1 MPEVPFSVSTKEELA
16 HLMPSEKS
24 CQLAE
29 LAGVTRACG
38 RIEVKGHG
46 ELTLTLTTDQA
57 AVVRKALT
65 LFKSLFEAAPE
76 VVVLRGR
83 RLRRNRNYILRV
95 PVGDP
100 RASILTAL
108 GVTDVQGQIRYDLPE
123 GLVKRSCCRRSYLR
137 GLFLG
142 SGSVTGPDRDH
153 HLEIVLSD
161 ADLADAVGQLL
172 FSFHIPARMTSRKD
186 SIVLYLKES
195 EGITAFLNVTGAHQ
209 ALLAYENVL
218 AMKDVR
224 NRINR
229 MVNAETANLQK
240 SVEAGMRQAED
251 IKLIRRTIGLAKLPP
266 SLREIAQVRLKH
278 PQASLRELGDLCRPK
293 VGKSGVNHRLRKL
306 EEIARDL
313 R

>member
-1 MPEVPFSVSTKEELA
+1 MPFSVSTKEELA
-16 HLMPSEKS
+16 HLLPPEKA
-24 CQLAE
+24 CRLAE
-29 LAGVTRACG
+29 LAGLARACG
-38 RIEVKGHG
+38 RIELRGQG
-46 ELTLTLTTDQA
+46 GLALTLASDQA

-65 LFKSLFEAAPE
+65 LLKGLFGAAPE
-76 VVVLRGR
+76 VVVLRR
-83 RLRRNRNYILRV
+83 HRLRKNRNYILRV
-95 PVGDP
+95 PVGDL
-100 RASILTAL
+100 RASILTTL
-108 GVTDVQGQIRYDLPE
+108 GVTDAEGQIRYDVPE
-123 GLVKRSCCRRSYLR
+123 ELVKRNCCRRSYLR

-142 SGSVTGPDRDH
+142 SGSVADPDKAH

-172 FSFHIPARMTSRKD
+172 FSFRIPVRMTSRKG
-186 SIVLYLKES
+186 SIVLYVKES
-195 EGITAFLNVTGAHQ
+195 EGIAAFLNVAGAHQ
-209 ALLAYENVL
+209 ALLSYENVL

-240 SVEAGMRQAED
+240 SVDAGLRQAED

-266 SLREIAQVRLKH
+266 SLREIARMRLKH
-278 PQASLRELGDLCRPK
+278 PQASLKELGDLCMPRI
-293 VGKSGVNHRLRKL
+293 GKSGVNHRLRKL